1 MLRAEW
7 KSWFQDREMKNN
19 VSESINHIECS
30 ISMLQALIKTFQKN
44 IPLRMGLLLVLVLP
58 ASTNYQLRDFG
69 VGSGGS
75 STSASANYK
84 ADVISGEV
92 DGGKLTGS
100 AYNLGTGL
108 EFTNQS
114 NVPNAPTF
122 TNPSNYYNKLKFVLD
137 TGNNPSDTKFAIAI
151 STDNFAADTRY
162 VQSDMTVGSVLGT
175 EDYQNYVSWGSASGI
190 LVIGLIA
197 NTTYTVKVKAMQ
209 GNFTETGYGP
219 TATVATVNPT
229 MTFDIDVSA
238 TDSKTN
244 PPFTINFG
252 DLIANTVT
260 DSPQKIWVDFSTNGE
275 LGGHVY
281 VVAQNAGLQS
291 AQASYKIDAVTGNLS
306 ALTQG
311 FGVQG
316 FSAANGLSLATLYN
330 QTGNTVGVTDTNIR
344 EIFSTTSPTT
354 SGRGAFLLKAKSA
367 AITPAAGDYTEIL
380 TVIAAASF

>member
-1 MLRAEW
+1 M
-7 KSWFQDREMKNN
+7 F
-19 VSESINHIECS
+19 
-30 ISMLQALIKTFQKN
+30 ISNFSKKTFQKLM
-44 IPLRMGLLLVLVLP
+44 PLRVGLFMILALP

-69 VGSGGS
+69 IGSGGS
-75 STSASANYK
+75 STAASTNYK

-92 DGGKLTGS
+92 SGNNLTGS
-100 AYNLGTGL
+100 TYNLGTGL
-108 EFTNQS
+108 TFTNQS
-114 NVPNAPTF
+114 NVPNAPAF
-122 TNPSNYYNKLKFVLD
+122 TNPSSYYNKLKLVLD

-151 STDNFAADTRY
+151 SADNFAADTRY
-162 VQSDMTVGSVLGT
+162 VQSDMTVGSALGI
-175 EDYQNYVSWGSASGI
+175 EDYQTYTSWGGASGVLI
-190 LVIGLIA
+190 IGLTG

-219 TATVATVNPT
+219 TATVATVNPS

-238 TDSKTN
+238 IDSDTN

-260 DSPQKIWVDFSTNGE
+260 DGPQKIWVDFSTNGE

-291 AQASYKIDAVTGNLS
+291 AQASHKIDAVTGNLT

-316 FSAANGLSLATLYN
+316 SSVANGLSLATLYN
-330 QTGNTVGVTDTNIR
+330 QTGNTVGVTDTSIR
-344 EIFSTTSPTT
+344 EIFSATSPTT
-354 SGRGAFLLKAKSA
+354 AGRGSFLLKAKSA
-367 AITPAAGDYTEIL
+367 TTTPAAGDYMEIL
-380 TVIAAASF
+380 TVIASASF

>member
-1 MLRAEW
+1 MFIGGCMAIQKFLK
-7 KSWFQDREMKNN
+7 KSFHK
-19 VSESINHIECS
+19 
-30 ISMLQALIKTFQKN
+30 F
-44 IPLRMGLLLVLVLP
+44 LRMRVGLFILLVLP

-75 STSASANYK
+75 STAASANYK

-92 DGGKLTGS
+92 SKGKLTGTN
-100 AYNLGTGL
+100 YNLGTGL

-114 NVPNAPTF
+114 NVPNAPIF
-122 TNPSNYYNKLKFVLD
+122 TNPSSYYNKLKLVLN

-151 STDNFAADTRY
+151 STDNFATDTRY
-162 VQSDMTVGSVLGT
+162 VQSDMTVGPVLGI
-175 EDYQNYVSWGSASGI
+175 EDYQTYVSWGGASGVFI
-190 LVIGLIA
+190 IGLTA

-219 TATVATVNPT
+219 TATITTVNPT

-244 PPFTINFG
+244 PPFAINFG
-252 DLIANTVT
+252 NLIANTVT
-260 DSPQKIWVDFSTNGE
+260 DSPQKIWVDFLTNGE

-291 AQASYKIDAVTGNLS
+291 AQASSKINAVTGDLS

-311 FGVQG
+311 FGAQG
-316 FSAANGLSLATLYN
+316 FSATNGLSLATLYN
-330 QTGNTVGVTDTNIR
+330 QTGSVVGIVDTNIR
-344 EIFSTTSPTT
+344 EIFSAASPTT
-354 SGRGAFLLKAKSA
+354 TGRGAFLLKAKSSPT
-367 AITPAAGDYTEIL
+367 TPAAGDYTEML